1 MLVGLRNQRAIDSKK
16 LEVEDCIY
24 FSFYFYFIVG
34 GTGMKKLTKKEK
46 IMIGASIA
54 VGTGLAILGIK
65 QQNKI
70 NDLVKQVVKNSD
82 DINEIVNH
90 IENLD
95 QVMPDVIEVIDH
107 VLYPNRAE
115 GGK

>member
-1 MLVGLRNQRAIDSKK
+1 
-16 LEVEDCIY
+16 
-24 FSFYFYFIVG
+24 
-34 GTGMKKLTKKEK
+34 MKKITKKEK
-46 IMIGASIA
+46 IMLGASIA

-70 NDLVKQVVKNSD
+70 NDLVKQVVKNSN
-82 DINEIVNH
+82 DINEIVNY

-95 QVMPDVIEVIDH
+95 QVMPDVTEVIEH
-107 VLYPNRAE
+107 VLYPNRTE

>member
-1 MLVGLRNQRAIDSKK
+1 
-16 LEVEDCIY
+16 
-24 FSFYFYFIVG
+24 
-34 GTGMKKLTKKEK
+34 MKKLTKKEK
-46 IMIGASIA
+46 IMLGASIA

-70 NDLVKQVVKNSD
+70 NDLAKKVTENSN
-82 DINEIVNH
+82 DINEIVGY
-90 IENLD
+90 IQNLD
-95 QVMPDVIEVIDH
+95 HYMPDIIEAVDH

>member
-1 MLVGLRNQRAIDSKK
+1 
-16 LEVEDCIY
+16 
-24 FSFYFYFIVG
+24 
-34 GTGMKKLTKKEK
+34 
-46 IMIGASIA
+46 MIGASIA

-90 IENLD
+90 IENID
-95 QVMPDVIEVIDH
+95 QVMPDVIEVIEH